1 MRTTFSSL
9 WFWQCF
15 QTLSSMCT
23 SLLHL
28 NPKSRQAPE
37 EHLWCL
43 PNLPSP
49 PECPGYCKKE
59 KQLCREEGTQLLHQ
73 LDITTEPLAK
83 AWFLHP
89 LPSVTSAP
97 QARLLRGVPGSTA
110 CYNDLFLHFGPAS
123 CDISIRMTVS
133 GRGGV
138 DHGLLSFHK
147 CTGFEQYLLEELL
160 TTLEAILVA
169 SVQPRGWHSSF

>member
-1 MRTTFSSL
+1 
-9 WFWQCF
+9 
-15 QTLSSMCT
+15 MCT

-37 EHLWCL
+37 EHLWRL

-49 PECPGYCKKE
+49 PECPGYCKKA

-133 GRGGV
+133 GRGGIMGYCPFTNAQV
-138 DHGLLSFHK
+138 LNNICLKSSLLPWKLYWWLAFSPEADIPLSRFFLAPSCAIQLHK
-147 CTGFEQYLLEELL
+147 LC
-160 TTLEAILVA
+160 
-169 SVQPRGWHSSF
+169 R